1 MSSEN
6 ANAPKVKKPRKSK
19 IVVDNTSAAVVD
31 NTSAAVVP
39 DADVKTVDNTSG
51 AVGAKAPRH
60 PRFDPNV
67 PSNYF
72 NLQDVWDYRD
82 SQRRNLQKMKL
93 RVENAKD
100 ETERAKLS
108 LNVLRN
114 EKNLRQ
120 LEENMTDVQ
129 RQSIMVAELLRAGV
143 QTDEVQVAGVV
154 KQLVAGLVAAKQ

>member
-6 ANAPKVKKPRKSK
+6 VNAPKGKKPRKSK
-19 IVVDNTSAAVVD
+19 TAVVD
-31 NTSAAVVP
+31 NTSAAVVK
-39 DADVKTVDNTSG
+39 AVDLSS

-93 RVENAKD
+93 RVEIAKD

-143 QTDEVQVAGVV
+143 QVDEVQVAGVV